1 MTKKDNGL
9 ISISLSTGDRIHL
22 QSLFPAQTGFLEA
35 VMIKEIRLKTETSV
49 KELEALGVK
58 QNPAGGVSWDT
69 KNEKK
74 KTIKFSQAEIEF
86 LKKQVERFDKEK
98 KITQNILG
106 LCKLIKDTSGPDS

>member
-1 MTKKDNGL
+1 MAKNNGL

-22 QSLFPAQTGFLEA
+22 QTLYPAQTGFLEA

-58 QNPAGGVSWDT
+58 QNPAGGVSWDS
-69 KNEKK
+69 NNDKK
-74 KTIKFSQAEIEF
+74 KTIKFTLVEMEF

-98 KITQNILG
+98 KITQNILD
-106 LCKLIKDTSGPDS
+106 LCKLIKENQ